1 MKREDLNVKDEST
14 ADDMKLLEQ
23 DTYYAEDQDHQTYL
37 QENGNGQ
44 NIIYESTTI
53 EQVPEFSGSSHEI
66 HEVVQQSD
74 EETPPAHPTRKRK
87 DSNWEDFGEHHDN
100 KYFAMSVACSLKRLT
115 TLNNLKAK
123 MEIYQVLERISAL
136 QQKENLTVNK
146 KI

>member
-1 MKREDLNVKDEST
+1 M
-14 ADDMKLLEQ
+14 EQ
-23 DTYYAEDQDHQTYL
+23 DGYFAEDPDHQNYL

-53 EQVPEFSGSSHEI
+53 EHVPEFSGSSHQI

-74 EETPPAHPTRKRK
+74 EETPAPPQSSNRKRK
-87 DSNWEDFGEHHDN
+87 DSTWEDFGDQDDD

-123 MEIYQVLERISAL
+123 MEIFQVLERISSRQAT
-136 QQKENLTVNK
+136 ETANK